1 MLLVLLVLLGFIA
14 LSLSGA
20 FNATAALVDH
30 IQSDWATSS
39 LYILGCTKNADVTH
53 IPRLTTNIQLLLS
66 TLNDPWKQ
74 GTVILYGDEKSRD
87 RYLLANQSAYIY
99 LTENF
104 HHKARTMRIA
114 NCRNTL
120 LEEVNKMVLFRKEN
134 HSAVFLIMIDLD
146 AVNVKKYNMTVFNAV
161 TNLHHEWASVSFNR
175 PTYYDFWALRTERI
189 SFNIFNSVDPIKS
202 IDVARNDIKSELIH
216 STSPL
221 GFYRVISAF
230 NGIAL
235 YRYQFTIG
243 CKYDGRERERVFL
256 TQEECEHVPFHK
268 CMIAKN
274 NATIVIYKDSLTI
287 NYIK

>member
-1 MLLVLLVLLGFIA
+1 MLVVLLAFIA
-14 LSLSGA
+14 LSLSTA
-20 FNATAALVDH
+20 SNATAALVDH

-39 LYILGCTKNADVTH
+39 LYILGCTRNADGAHV
-53 IPRLTTNIQLLLS
+53 PRLTKNIQLLLS
-66 TLNDPWKQ
+66 TLKDPRKQ
-74 GTVILYGDEKSRD
+74 GTVILYGDEQSRD
-87 RYLLANQSAYIY
+87 RYLVANQSAYIF
-99 LTENF
+99 LTDNF
-104 HHKARTMRIA
+104 HHHLRTVRIA

-120 LEEVNKMVLFRKEN
+120 LEEVNKMVLLRKEN
-134 HSAVFLIMIDLD
+134 HSAVFFIVLDLD
-146 AVNVKKYNMTVFNAV
+146 GVNVKEYNMTVFNAV

-175 PTYYDFWALRTERI
+175 PTYYDIWALRTERI
-189 SFNIFNSVDPIKS
+189 SFNIFNSVDYSKS
-202 IDVARNDIKSELIH
+202 IDVAREDIKLELIH
-216 STSPL
+216 STNPL